1 MRGSAPVF
9 VSLPVLIVCAGCSG
23 PSQPQAATPGA
34 ADVKVMTVIQR
45 TTPVFEEFVGEIR
58 GSREVDLRARVGGV
72 LVRKHFE
79 DGSLAKKGQV
89 LFSIDPREFRAQLA
103 NARAS
108 LAEAQSALLRAQQDV
123 DRYAPLVKENAISRQ
138 TYDNA
143 VATAQQAK
151 ARVDAT
157 KSSIDQA
164 NLSVEYATV
173 TAPMA
178 GRLGKSEVSEG
189 ALIAAGTTTLVTI
202 SNDNPAWAF
211 FSISERQLLDVL
223 RRGGAAA
230 TKDARRNVTLT
241 LSDGSVYPHEGVIDF
256 ADRALDPQTGTFRL
270 RASFPNPDHLLRPGL
285 YAKVRVRSDVAEG
298 ALLIPERSVQ
308 EQLGRQFVTIVG
320 AGDKAETRPVTLGP
334 RVDPFVIVESGL
346 TASDR
351 VVVEGLL
358 RAQPGVPLKATPMTE
373 AELTRTA
380 AAAAQ
385 PRP

>member
-1 MRGSAPVF
+1 M
-9 VSLPVLIVCAGCSG
+9 
-23 PSQPQAATPGA
+23 Q
-34 ADVKVMTVIQR
+34 VIQR

-89 LFSIDPREFRAQLA
+89 LFSIDPREYRAQLA
-103 NARAS
+103 TARAS

-157 KSSIDQA
+157 RASIDQA

-173 TAPMA
+173 NAPMA

-189 ALIAAGTTTLVTI
+189 ALIIAGTTTLVTI

-223 RRGGAAA
+223 HRSGGAAA
-230 TKDARRNVTLT
+230 AATKNARRNVTLT
-241 LSDGSVYPHEGVIDF
+241 LSDGSAYPHEGVIDF
-256 ADRALDPQTGTFRL
+256 TDRALDPQTGTFRL
-270 RASFPNPDHLLRPGL
+270 RASFSNPDHLLRPGL
-285 YAKVRVRSDVAEG
+285 YAKVRVRADVAEQ

-308 EQLGRQFVTIVG
+308 EQLGRQFVTVVG

-334 RVDPFVIVESGL
+334 RADPLVIVQSGL
-346 TASDR
+346 TTADR

-358 RAQPGVPLKATPMTE
+358 RAQPGAPLKPAPITE
-373 AELTRTA
+373 AELTRA
-380 AAAAQ
+380 ADVAAQ